1 MEIGGKVA
9 VVTGGAR
16 GIGLALAQQLKA
28 EGASGLLLADREA
41 VVREA
46 AQSVGGVAF
55 EADLR
60 QPAEVERMI
69 KTAEKEF
76 GRVDIVCSNAGI
88 FCADG
93 ARNDLTAW
101 NATDGS
107 LADWQ
112 ASWDIN
118 VMAHVHAAR
127 AALPGMLERGEG
139 YFLHTASAAGLLS
152 QIGSAIYSTTK
163 HAAIGFA
170 ESLAI
175 AHGDKG
181 IGVSVLCPQAVRTPM
196 LGGTEGESSA
206 AATDG
211 VIEPGTVAE
220 VAVQGIKDEQFL
232 LLPHAEVGTYW
243 PRKSADYDRWLRG
256 MRRFRDTLKQ

>member
-1 MEIGGKVA
+1 MEISGKVA

-16 GIGLALAQQLKA
+16 GIGLALAERLKQ
-28 EGASGLLLADREA
+28 EGASGLLLADREKD
-41 VVREA
+41 VHGA
-46 AQSVGGVAF
+46 AKRVDGVAF

-60 QPAEVERMI
+60 KPDEVERMI
-69 KTAEKEF
+69 RAAESEF

-88 FCADG
+88 FCSDG
-93 ARNDLTAW
+93 DPNSPERW
-101 NATDGS
+101 GATTGA
-107 LADWQ
+107 LGDWQ

-127 AALPGMLERGEG
+127 AALPGMVERGEG
-139 YFLHTASAAGLLS
+139 YFLHTCSAAGLLS

-175 AHGDKG
+175 AHGDQG
-181 IGVSVLCPQAVRTPM
+181 IGVSILCPQAVRTPM
-196 LGGTEGESSA
+196 LGSGGDSSA

-211 VIEPGTVAE
+211 VIEPETVAE
-220 VAVQGIKDEQFL
+220 VGVQGIKDEKFL
-232 LLPHAEVGTYW
+232 LLPHAEVATYW

-256 MRRFRDTLKQ
+256 MRRFRDTLK